1 MSEWKEI
8 ILGDYI
14 QLITDYHSNGSY
26 EKLKE
31 NIILKSYSDYAIMI
45 RTLNFERN
53 DFENDVIYINEKEYN
68 YLKKSKVL
76 PGDILMNK
84 IANAGSVYFM
94 PNLGK
99 PVSLAMNLFLIRL
112 NDLIDQRFMFY
123 LMKHKEGYIKLYANG
138 AATSTITKEAVRNL
152 RFIIPPLYI
161 QSRITSILSAYDD
174 LIENNLKRIKLLEEL
189 AQRTYEEWFVKF
201 RVNGDQLEVN
211 EVTGLPEGWEKKK
224 LNEVILLI
232 RKSVLPKN
240 ILPDTPYI
248 GLEHIPKKSIT
259 LSEWETAE
267 KVDSLKYSF
276 KKGDIL
282 FGKIRPYFH
291 KVGVALV
298 DGIASSDTI
307 ILRAINKKLQGL
319 ILQTVFSDLFV
330 NTATQSS
337 NGTKMPRANWEVLKE
352 YPVIIP
358 TQEVLSAYDILSN
371 SIIET
376 IENLCLQN
384 HFLKESQDIL
394 LPRLMCGKI
403 EVNVTEEEIA
413 IEA

>member
-1 MSEWKEI
+1 MSGWKEI

-53 DFENDVIYINEKEYN
+53 DFEKDVIYINEKEYN
-68 YLKKSKVL
+68 FLKKSKVL

-174 LIENNLKRIKLLEEL
+174 LIEKNLKRIKLLEEL

-211 EVTGLPEGWEKKK
+211 EDTGLPAGWEKKK

-248 GLEHIPKKSIT
+248 GLEHIPRKSIT

-291 KVGVALV
+291 KVGIAQV

-307 ILRAINKKLQGL
+307 ILRAKIKNLKGL

-337 NGTKMPRANWEVLKE
+337 NGTKMPRANWEVLKK

-358 TQEVLSAYDILSN
+358 TLEILEAYNDLSN
-371 SIIET
+371 SIIDA
-376 IENLCLQN
+376 IENLCSQN
-384 HFLKESQDIL
+384 RLLKESRNIL
-394 LPRLMCGKI
+394 LPRLVSGKI
-403 EVNVTEEEIA
+403 EI
-413 IEA
+413 